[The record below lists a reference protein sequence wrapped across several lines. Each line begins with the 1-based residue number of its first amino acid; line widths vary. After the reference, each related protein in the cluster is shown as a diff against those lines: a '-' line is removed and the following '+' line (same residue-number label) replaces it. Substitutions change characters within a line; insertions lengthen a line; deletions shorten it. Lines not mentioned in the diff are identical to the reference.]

1 MLGLQL
7 RLASSRSSRKHDAE
21 RNKKASKKSQVDQSV
36 IVSVKSSDLYMKI
49 HENMNMEMVL
59 HEEEEGKKNERER
72 ARRRGVLGRWFRIV
86 AATAASYRNGLT
98 CSFSFPGLTWLS
110 LYNSTCYYV
119 ARLFSGSLGGPSRY
133 ILYVHW
139 KQTTRRRYQS
149 SGAVSKPA
157 PNITHGDF
165 ARI

>member
-59 HEEEEGKKNERER
+59 HEGEEGKKTRERER
-72 ARRRGVLGRWFRIV
+72 GG
-86 AATAASYRNGLT
+86 G
-98 CSFSFPGLTWLS
+98 
-110 LYNSTCYYV
+110 
-119 ARLFSGSLGGPSRY
+119 GSWAGGF
-133 ILYVHW
+133 V
-139 KQTTRRRYQS
+139 
-149 SGAVSKPA
+149 
-157 PNITHGDF
+157 
-165 ARI
+165 